1 MTCAELRE
9 LLAELALDVAP
20 AGDRAVALI
29 HIDSCGE
36 CAALLADATP
46 AADALLLL
54 APEVPLPSGL
64 RGRVIA
70 AASPPPPATRPP
82 PPATRPPPPATR
94 PRVPLRARGVR
105 SRPVAAVGIAVTL
118 LGTVLAGLHVLSDGR
133 STEPPRAATLRD
145 GAGRG
150 IGDAVL
156 TRGRLPSL
164 FLSFAVDGAGGEFRV
179 EATDGSRGSVQ
190 LGRARESGGI
200 CTFSHVLPVDPAA
213 IRTVALVGP
222 DDRTLYTATFSNR

>member
-9 LLAELALDVAP
+9 LLAELALDMAP
-20 AGDRAVALI
+20 AGDRAAALI

-64 RGRVIA
+64 RARVIA

-82 PPATRPPPPATR
+82 APSTR